1 MKTPLVERVRRH
13 LERHPGQA
21 FLPSEIARA
30 LRVRRV
36 DCVRAACASLRSS
49 REAVSCH
56 VVRRGSAGYQVE
68 EQFRITGGGPVVMG

>member
-1 MKTPLVERVRRH
+1 MKTPLIERVRRH
-13 LERHPGQA
+13 LERHPGKA

-49 REAVSCH
+49 REAVSCR
-56 VVRRGSAGYQVE
+56 VLRGREYD